1 MKTHAAT
8 PRGEP
13 IVSPVGRNG
22 HSTKPHINLIGVRDS
37 FCLSLACLGKL
48 GVLNSNFFSN
58 AEASRQLLLGFR
70 TATASGAVPRGD
82 LHKLNHVHESV
93 VVAGRRCVAATAARD
108 DCWLGE
114 LRGLVD
120 AVGVGDDPVII
131 SLCAATSRTTRTGIV
146 TAAGC
151 EERQRNRTNAT
162 MEVCALAGVR
172 CQVSARCC
180 GSATGLPH
188 HPDESRDASERT
200 RCVHRVQQPQVR
212 RREVATEHE
221 SDLERAERSVCDVDG
236 YKGAALAIA
245 ENA

>member
-93 VVAGRRCVAATAARD
+93 VVAGRWCVAATAARD

-131 SLCAATSRTTRTGIV
+131 SLCAATSRTTRTGIDCDCGRLRGETEKQKLMQQWRCV
-146 TAAGC
+146 LL
-151 EERQRNRTNAT
+151 Q
-162 MEVCALAGVR
+162 VSGVR
-172 CQVSARCC
+172 CQLGAAALLLACLTIQTRAGMPPNGLAAFTVS
-180 GSATGLPH
+180 SSP
-188 HPDESRDASERT
+188 
-200 RCVHRVQQPQVR
+200 RCVVVR
-212 RREVATEHE
+212 
-221 SDLERAERSVCDVDG
+221 
-236 YKGAALAIA
+236 
-245 ENA
+245 

>member
-82 LHKLNHVHESV
+82 LHKLNHVHESQV
-93 VVAGRRCVAATAARD
+93 SSSLVGGVWPPPLLAMTVGSVNFEAWSTL
-108 DCWLGE
+108 W
-114 LRGLVD
+114 GLVM
-120 AVGVGDDPVII
+120 IQ
-131 SLCAATSRTTRTGIV
+131 SLF
-146 TAAGC
+146 
-151 EERQRNRTNAT
+151 
-162 MEVCALAGVR
+162 
-172 CQVSARCC
+172 
-180 GSATGLPH
+180 P
-188 HPDESRDASERT
+188 
-200 RCVHRVQQPQVR
+200 CVPP
-212 RREVATEHE
+212 
-221 SDLERAERSVCDVDG
+221 RAEPH
-236 YKGAALAIA
+236 APAL
-245 ENA
+245 